1 MRISITI
8 LLAAIVFVGCKSAK
22 VNQTVPLSNKETRLK
37 QQIYN
42 QGYSFVAYNS
52 NERWRLFFKPD
63 SVFVWIAPTYK
74 NHYEVTHLVNQFP
87 NQTENYA
94 LAGMPIKLIQITDS
108 VCVDTLA
115 HESFP
120 YQVTLKT
127 DSLTIHGCG
136 YNIYDTRINGK
147 WRLTHIKGNLVPNVH
162 TDKVPFI
169 EIDGE
174 REWLSGKASC
184 NRIAGK
190 LKIRGNQLHAD
201 RFAMTRMAC
210 TDVIE
215 NLFVITFT
223 DVKTYQVSDNQL
235 IITNALG
242 ATMQFERLSK

>member
-8 LLAAIVFVGCKSAK
+8 LFVALILVGCKSAQ
-22 VNQTVPLSNKETRLK
+22 VNQTTSLSNKETRLK
-37 QQIYN
+37 QSIFD
-42 QGYSFVAYNS
+42 QGYSFVAYNG

-63 SVFVWIAPTYK
+63 SVFLWIAPTYK
-74 NHYEVTHLVNQFP
+74 NQYEVTHLGNQFP
-87 NQTENYA
+87 NPTESYPLSGA
-94 LAGMPIKLIQITDS
+94 PVKVIQMTDS
-108 VCVDTLA
+108 VCVDTLV

-120 YQVTLKT
+120 YKVTLKT
-127 DSLTIHGCG
+127 DSLTLHGCG

-184 NRIAGK
+184 NRISGK
-190 LKIRGNQLHAD
+190 FKIRGNQLHAD

-223 DVKTYQVSDNQL
+223 DVKTYQANTNML
-235 IITNALG
+235 LITNALG
-242 ATMQFERLSK
+242 ATLQFERLK

>member
-8 LLAAIVFVGCKSAK
+8 LFAAIIFVGCKSAQ
-22 VNQTVPLSNKETRLK
+22 VNQTTSLTNKETRLK
-37 QQIYN
+37 QSIFD
-42 QGYSFVAYNS
+42 QGYSFVAYNG

-74 NHYEVTHLVNQFP
+74 NHYEVTHLANQFP

-94 LAGMPIKLIQITDS
+94 LAGMPVKLVQITDS
-108 VCVDTLA
+108 VCVDTIA

-120 YQVTLKT
+120 YKVTLKT
-127 DSLTIHGCG
+127 DSLTLHGCG
-136 YNIYDTRINGK
+136 YNIYDTRIN
-147 WRLTHIKGNLVPNVH
+147 GNLVPNVH

-184 NRIAGK
+184 NRISGRF
-190 LKIRGNQLHAD
+190 KIRGNQLHAD

-223 DVKTYQVSDNQL
+223 DVKTYQANTNTL
-235 IITNALG
+235 LITNALG
-242 ATMQFERLSK
+242 ATMQFERLK